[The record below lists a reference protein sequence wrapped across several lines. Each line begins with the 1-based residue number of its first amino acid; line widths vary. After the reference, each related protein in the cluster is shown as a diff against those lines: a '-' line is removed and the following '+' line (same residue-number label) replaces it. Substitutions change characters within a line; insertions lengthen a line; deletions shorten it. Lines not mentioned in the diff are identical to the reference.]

1 MSALRRNTDRMKQY
15 QPPHGGALGTRGLC
29 TTQLLFE
36 KLIPGKD
43 LNPGPLSVALPFV
56 LSHHIMISIIA
67 NIVMLFTHNY
77 PHLWVQ
83 TKLISF

>member
-1 MSALRRNTDRMKQY
+1 MKQER
-15 QPPHGGALGTRGLC
+15 QTLSGGAFTTRGLC

-83 TKLISF
+83 TKLI